1 LASANGIVLD
11 GDVSF
16 EQYIRNASSFE
27 LKFKK
32 STKIIIENVSLATV
46 MDGNKY
52 LKKLFPIRQ

>member
-27 LKFKK
+27 LKLENERKLLL
-32 STKIIIENVSLATV
+32 KIFLAV
-46 MDGNKY
+46 MDGNEY